1 MHDAVSINTLR
12 HEDRTDSNLSKDSS
26 RKRAEVRIVIQDST
40 IDDGE
45 ILPGITP
52 VKLTPV
58 SLVPCHVCLE
68 GLQMVLRR
76 GP

>member
-12 HEDRTDSNLSKDSS
+12 HEDRTDSHPGKDTS

-45 ILPGITP
+45 ILSGITP
-52 VKLTPV
+52 VELMPMG
-58 SLVPCHVCLE
+58 LVPCHVRLE
-68 GLQMVLRR
+68 GLQIALRR